1 METVESSSIQA
12 LKNEPYQEFFANA
25 DPNICSW
32 NHKRY
37 PELKPITSSSKSSS
51 MHQRFSP
58 RSCPKGSKIST
69 SEKEPYNISICTPVC
84 NTPKLYSFTKVKPY
98 YYKKLVNKGFSTST
112 ASPDPF
118 FKRDFQESPK
128 LVNYMN
134 YLNNF
139 TMRKLKSKRIKKE
152 KNNSAD
158 VVFGLKNKIFEVL
171 NKVKPPSLDSKKTQI
186 LRNKLPLST
195 AQTLEELLSSTKIK
209 KINKKYLKYKF

>member
-1 METVESSSIQA
+1 METIESSSIQA
-12 LKNEPYQEFFANA
+12 LKNEPYQEFFENA

-58 RSCPKGSKIST
+58 RSCPKGAKLST
-69 SEKEPYNISICTPVC
+69 SEKEPYNISIYTPVC
-84 NTPKLYSFTKVKPY
+84 NTPTLNSFTKVKPF

-118 FKRDFQESPK
+118 FNREFQESPK
-128 LVNYMN
+128 LVKYMN
-134 YLNNF
+134 YLNNY
-139 TMRKLKSKRIKKE
+139 TIRKFKAKRISKD
-152 KNNSAD
+152 KNCSGEM
-158 VVFGLKNKIFEVL
+158 VFGLKNRIFEAL

-186 LRNKLPLST
+186 LQNKLPLSN